1 MIDPR
6 IAERRK
12 TVLESGARK
21 GVRRAL
27 ILLVGLAILAGLVW
41 LLQSPLLSVSA
52 ITINGSERE
61 DVLQAVAAAG
71 LEAGTPLVLVRTDEI
86 VDALEA
92 LPWVR
97 VASAERMFPD
107 PVEVRV
113 EERIPAGWIW
123 AAGSYLLV
131 DDQGVVLEEAAAADP
146 AGSVLQFPIE
156 RLQPGEAYSD
166 QMVLGAI
173 EFVAAGGGEVPGLE
187 LWQEGDEMWA
197 STQGHRI
204 RLGRPVDMA
213 AKAAALNAVLSDDVP
228 AASLINLIA
237 PSRPAVTEVG
247 QPSS

>member
-27 ILLVGLAILAGLVW
+27 ILLVGVASLAGLVW
-41 LLQSPLLSVSA
+41 LLQSPLLSVNE
-52 ITINGSERE
+52 ITIAGSDRE

-107 PVEVRV
+107 QVEVRV

-123 AAGSYLLV
+123 NAGSYLLV

-146 AGSVLQFPIE
+146 EGPVLQFPIE

-197 STQGHRI
+197 SVDGHRI

-237 PSRPAVTEVG
+237 PSRPAVTEVN

>member
-27 ILLVGLAILAGLVW
+27 ILLVGVAVLAGLVW
-41 LLQSPLLSVSA
+41 LLQSPLLSVDA

-107 PVEVRV
+107 QVEVRV

-146 AGSVLQFPIE
+146 AGSILQFPIE

-228 AASLINLIA
+228 AVSLINLIA
-237 PSRPAVTEVG
+237 PSRPAVTEVS

>member
-107 PVEVRV
+107 QVEVRV

-173 EFVAAGGGEVPGLE
+173 EFAAAGGGEVPGLE

>member
-1 MIDPR
+1 
-6 IAERRK
+6 
-12 TVLESGARK
+12 
-21 GVRRAL
+21 
-27 ILLVGLAILAGLVW
+27 
-41 LLQSPLLSVSA
+41 
-52 ITINGSERE
+52 
-61 DVLQAVAAAG
+61 
-71 LEAGTPLVLVRTDEI
+71 
-86 VDALEA
+86 
-92 LPWVR
+92 
-97 VASAERMFPD
+97 MFPD
-107 PVEVRV
+107 QVEVRV